1 MGMFEVCAS
10 CMGIEMFWV
19 VWEGTKKTLLK
30 ELLVIYSIQCKYFA
44 KSKMPFV
51 ILET

>member
-1 MGMFEVCAS
+1 MCVLYGNGNVLGGMGRE
-10 CMGIEMFWV
+10 
-19 VWEGTKKTLLK
+19 KKTLLK